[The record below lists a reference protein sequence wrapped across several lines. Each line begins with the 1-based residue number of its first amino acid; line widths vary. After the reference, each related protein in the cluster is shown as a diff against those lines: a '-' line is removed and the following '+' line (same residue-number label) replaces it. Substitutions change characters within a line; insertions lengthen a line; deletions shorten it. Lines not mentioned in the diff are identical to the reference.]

1 MKALSSKEWSQK
13 LNRFVLE
20 QILLETGYPTDPL
33 RLINFEVKKRKGKKR
48 NTSLYKS
55 EKKILCGLMWYVGQC
70 WEKCH
75 VYKKDI
81 WMSLSMF
88 LMFLAIMLVDT

>member
-33 RLINFEVKKRKGKKR
+33 RLINFEVKKRKGKKK
-48 NTSLYKS
+48 NCSLYKS
-55 EKKILCGLMWYVGQC
+55 ETNLFQMLRGLYVVFKAMLRKI
-70 WEKCH
+70 
-75 VYKKDI
+75 
-81 WMSLSMF
+81 S
-88 LMFLAIMLVDT
+88 